1 MKVCFVG
8 LGSIASRHIKNLY
21 SLYGAKIE
29 IDVIRSGK
37 GNTQNHDI
45 EKRISHVY
53 KENEAIPYGYDVVF
67 ITNPTK
73 LHYTA
78 LERMHSHGRHFF
90 IEKPV
95 FEAGEEDI
103 SKLKLRNDSTYYVA
117 CPLRY
122 TNVIQYLK
130 QKVDFSQVYSIRCIS
145 SSYLPEWRPGT
156 DYRNSYSA
164 KRILGGGVAIDLI
177 HEWDYIRYLI
187 GDPKK
192 VCCLMGKK
200 SDLEI
205 DSDDVAAYI
214 AEYPD
219 KMVELH
225 LDYFGRIPVR
235 KLELYS
241 RDDVITA
248 NLLEQKIIYGRTGR
262 QVDLPE
268 DRDSYQKKELIHFFA
283 IVNGELTNDNSIVD
297 GCRTLKIA
305 KGAIE

>member
-1 MKVCFVG
+1 M
-8 LGSIASRHIKNLY
+8 
-21 SLYGAKIE
+21 
-29 IDVIRSGK
+29 
-37 GNTQNHDI
+37 
-45 EKRISHVY
+45 
-53 KENEAIPYGYDVVF
+53 
-67 ITNPTK
+67 
-73 LHYTA
+73 
-78 LERMHSHGRHFF
+78 
-90 IEKPV
+90 
-95 FEAGEEDI
+95 
-103 SKLKLRNDSTYYVA
+103 
-117 CPLRY
+117 
-122 TNVIQYLK
+122 
-130 QKVDFSQVYSIRCIS
+130 
-145 SSYLPEWRPGT
+145 
-156 DYRNSYSA
+156 
-164 KRILGGGVAIDLI
+164 AIDLI

-187 GDPKK
+187 GDPEK